1 MLMALLYF
9 LNLMSIWLKKLSDF
23 SLLLGISWYLKVNFA
38 KSELIPLNIS
48 HSRAQ
53 HFAHILG
60 CDLGKLQIKYLEIF
74 LHWKAHSKKIWMNLI
89 HKIQSRLQIWK
100 DKFLSL
106 DDRVFLLNSVLSSI
120 PLYYLSIYRLSSWCL
135 NKINRIRKFSYG
147 QGLMG
152 VIKGKWP

>member
-1 MLMALLYF
+1 
-9 LNLMSIWLKKLSDF
+9 MSIWLKKLSDF

-106 DDRVFLLNSVLSSI
+106 DDRVFLLNSVLSLYISI
-120 PLYYLSIYRLSSWCL
+120 
-135 NKINRIRKFSYG
+135 
-147 QGLMG
+147 
-152 VIKGKWP
+152 VILVS